1 MSLPHD
7 KRYRLSACKGKNIY
21 SESLVDKE
29 SDFEHITADKSKP
42 VGNNLS
48 IYSIPVQMY
57 INSIYM

>member
-1 MSLPHD
+1 MTNVTDWVHA
-7 KRYRLSACKGKNIY
+7 REKNIY